1 MRPRL
6 GLQEWRPYWTAIT
19 SCPSACSAVNHLVE
33 ARAVGPDAVT
43 ENDAWLRLLGHLI
56 PAVIIGEKLIEEA
69 KIAAIRER
77 TNVSRVVEELLAGW
91 LANRKTQK

>member
-1 MRPRL
+1 M
-6 GLQEWRPYWTAIT
+6 T
-19 SCPSACSAVNHLVE
+19 
-33 ARAVGPDAVT
+33 
-43 ENDAWLRLLGHLI
+43 
-56 PAVIIGEKLIEEA
+56 VIIGKKLIEEA